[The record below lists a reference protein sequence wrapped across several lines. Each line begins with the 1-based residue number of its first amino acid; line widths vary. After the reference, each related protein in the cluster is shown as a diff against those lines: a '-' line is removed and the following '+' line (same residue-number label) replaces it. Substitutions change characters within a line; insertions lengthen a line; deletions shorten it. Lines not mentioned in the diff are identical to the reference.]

1 MNKIPSKQTELAWVS
16 LVRAQQILM
25 AKIEARLK
33 AAGLPPLGWY
43 DVLLELGREPEQG
56 LRQVEI
62 GERVLLSKHNLSRL
76 IDKLEQQQLLKR
88 TSCDADGRAN
98 IVKITAKGL
107 KTKKEMWPV
116 YAAAIEELLGE
127 ALSDSQS
134 AALAS
139 IAQQLIQFNTSRT

>member
-1 MNKIPSKQTELAWVS
+1 MNKMPSKQTELAWVS

-25 AKIEARLK
+25 AKVETRLK
-33 AAGLPPLGWY
+33 KAGLPPLGWY
-43 DVLLELGREPEQG
+43 DVLLELARDPDTG

-88 TSCDADGRAN
+88 TSCDTDGRAN

-107 KTKKEMWPV
+107 QIKKDIWPV
-116 YAAAIEELLGE
+116 YAAAIEEMLGE
-127 ALSDSQS
+127 ALSNSQQ
-134 AALAS
+134 AALVD
-139 IAQQLIQFNTSRT
+139 ITRQLIQHNQA